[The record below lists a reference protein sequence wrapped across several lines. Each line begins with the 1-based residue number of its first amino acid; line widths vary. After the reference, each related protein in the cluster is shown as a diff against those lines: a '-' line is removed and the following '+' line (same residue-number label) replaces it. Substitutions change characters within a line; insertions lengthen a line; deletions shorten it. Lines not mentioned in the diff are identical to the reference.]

1 MKQHAVRAWSAL
13 AIAGLAWPAALP
25 AQEPAASPQPA
36 ASASWEVNWGEQHCM
51 LIRNGG
57 GGRGKALVLRGVPGS
72 GPTDLITIDPSPP
85 RDPSS
90 TRRELSIVLRP
101 SGQRLDGRIIRAGRV
116 PSGNTVI
123 EMNGGD
129 ELLDWFAES
138 TAIEVAVGDR
148 TYFQMSYPSPTGAL
162 AALRQCEDDALIG
175 WGIDPALVTGVRT
188 RARSTNRN
196 MILGGDY
203 PEEAIRAHQEG
214 VTLARLIINTDGR
227 VENCAIVTSSGAAAL
242 DERTCALAQSRGRFR
257 PAAGVDGQPMR
268 SVWVLRVIWMLP
280 G

>member
-57 GGRGKALVLRGVPGS
+57 GGRGKALVLRRVPGS

-129 ELLDWFAES
+129 ELLDQFAES
-138 TAIEVAVGDR
+138 TAIELAVGDR
-148 TYFQMSYPSPTGAL
+148 TYFQMSYPLPTAAL

-175 WGIDPALVTGVRT
+175 WGIDPALITGVRT
-188 RARSTNRN
+188 RARMINRDLI
-196 MILGGDY
+196 MSGDY
-203 PEEAIRAHQEG
+203 PSEALRAHQEG
-214 VTLARLIINTDGR
+214 VTLTRFIINTEGR
-227 VENCAIVTSSGAAAL
+227 VENCAVVTSSGAAAL
-242 DERTCALAQSRGRFR
+242 DAQTCALAQSRARFR
-257 PAAGVDGQPMR
+257 PATGADGQPMR
-268 SVWVLRVIWMLP
+268 SVFVLRVVWLLP
-280 G
+280 